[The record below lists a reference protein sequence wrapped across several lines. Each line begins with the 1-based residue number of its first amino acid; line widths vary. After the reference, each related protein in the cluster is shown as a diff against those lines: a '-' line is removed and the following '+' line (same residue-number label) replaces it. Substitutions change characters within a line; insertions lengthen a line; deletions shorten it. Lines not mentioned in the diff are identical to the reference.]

1 MVEIIENTEKNVKI
15 CLNDYEMGYLVLND
29 LKKYVGETFSEDYY
43 QILSYFDL
51 LSDKEACAYTL
62 LECILDNQEY
72 ELLEDE
78 NTSLEELNTFFH
90 NYGNGA
96 ELEIIFS

>member
-29 LKKYVGETFSEDYY
+29 LKKYVDETFSEDYY

-51 LSDKEACAYTL
+51 LSDKSL
-62 LECILDNQEY
+62 CIY
-72 ELLEDE
+72 I
-78 NTSLEELNTFFH
+78 
-90 NYGNGA
+90 NGMY
-96 ELEIIFS
+96 IR